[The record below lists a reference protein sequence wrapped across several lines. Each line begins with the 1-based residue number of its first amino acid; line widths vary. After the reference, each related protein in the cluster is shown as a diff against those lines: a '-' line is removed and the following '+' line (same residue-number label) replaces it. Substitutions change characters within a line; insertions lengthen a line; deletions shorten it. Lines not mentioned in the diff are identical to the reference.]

1 MDQGRLNVVGLE
13 EHIATADLF
22 AAWRRFGTHDVAM
35 QLTERVAEPLMD
47 LGEGRL
53 RAMDEAGIDT
63 AVLSVTTPG
72 LQQLPASEALA
83 LQAPTNDVIADAV
96 RRHPNRFQGFATL
109 ATSSPDRAAREL
121 ERCHRRPRAARG
133 HAPQPEPPAISW
145 MLRATG
151 TSSKLPTT
159 TAHRCTCTPARRPP
173 PSRPAYYGGLGDAIG
188 GVLGTGAPGWH
199 YQTGIALLRLILS
212 GLFDRFP
219 NLQVIVGHWG
229 EMVLFYLDRIA
240 LLDGFSTLD
249 RPLDDY
255 FRTNVFITPG
265 GIASHRYLRWA
276 IEVVG
281 IDRIMHASD
290 YPFNSAHGLRGARLP
305 HHGHFSAT
313 TINRRSRT
321 ETGTPSASK
330 FAGAP

>member
-1 MDQGRLNVVGLE
+1 MNVVGLE
-13 EHIATADLF
+13 EHIATPDLF
-22 AAWRRFGTHDVAM
+22 AAWRRFGTHDLAM
-35 QLTERVAEPLMD
+35 ELTERVAQPLMD

-96 RRHPNRFQGFATL
+96 RRHPDRFQGFATL
-109 ATSSPDRAAREL
+109 ATSSPGAAAREL
-121 ERCHRRPRAARG
+121 ERCIVDLGLHGVMLHSLAGNDFLDAPRYWDIFEAAD
-133 HAPQPEPPAISW
+133 HYCAPIYLHPSSPPA
-145 MLRATG
+145 AV
-151 TSSKLPTT
+151 
-159 TAHRCTCTPARRPP
+159 AV
-173 PSRPAYYGGLGDAIG
+173 AYYGGLDDSIG

-199 YQTGIALLRLILS
+199 YQTGVALLRLILS

-240 LLDGFSTLD
+240 LLDGVSGLG
-249 RPLDDY
+249 RPLEDY
-255 FRTNVFITPG
+255 FRTNVCVTPG

-276 IEVVG
+276 TEVVG

-290 YPFNSAHGLRGARLP
+290 YPFNRAQDFAARDFL
-305 HHGHFSAT
+305 AT
-313 TINRRSRT
+313 APLTEADRQKVASGNWNAVLGQVRR
-321 ETGTPSASK
+321 TP
-330 FAGAP
+330 

>member
-1 MDQGRLNVVGLE
+1 MDQGRLNVIGLE

-22 AAWRRFGTHDVAM
+22 AAWRRFGTRDVAM
-35 QLTERVAEPLMD
+35 ELTERVAEPLMD

-96 RRHPNRFQGFATL
+96 GRHPNRFQGFATL
-109 ATSSPDRAAREL
+109 ATSSPGRAAREI
-121 ERCHRRPRAARG
+121 ERCIVDLGLHGIMLHSLSAGDFLDAQRYWDIFEAADHYRAPIYLHPSSPPAAVAAR
-133 HAPQPEPPAISW
+133 
-145 MLRATG
+145 
-151 TSSKLPTT
+151 
-159 TAHRCTCTPARRPP
+159 
-173 PSRPAYYGGLGDAIG
+173 YYGGLGDAIG

-199 YQTGIALLRLILS
+199 YQTGIALLRLIMS

-240 LLDGFSTLD
+240 LLDGFATLD
-249 RPLDDY
+249 RPLDEY

-290 YPFNSAHGLRGARLP
+290 YPFNSAQDFAARDFL
-305 HHGHFSAT
+305 T
-313 TINRRSRT
+313 TALLSDDDQQKIAHRNWDAISQQVRRVH
-321 ETGTPSASK
+321 
-330 FAGAP
+330 

>member
-1 MDQGRLNVVGLE
+1 MNVVGLE

-22 AAWRRFGTHDVAM
+22 AAWRRFGTQDLVM

-72 LQQLPASEALA
+72 LQQLPPSEALA
-83 LQAPTNDVIADAV
+83 LQAPTNDIIADAV
-96 RRHPNRFQGFATL
+96 RRHPDRFQGFATL
-109 ATSSPDRAAREL
+109 ATSTPAAAAREL
-121 ERCHRRPRAARG
+121 ERCIVDLGLHGVMLHSLAGSEFLDAPRYCGIFEAADYY
-133 HAPQPEPPAISW
+133 HAPVYLHPSQPPAAVE
-145 MLRATG
+145 AT
-151 TSSKLPTT
+151 
-159 TAHRCTCTPARRPP
+159 
-173 PSRPAYYGGLGDAIG
+173 YYHNLGEAIG

-219 NLQVIVGHWG
+219 NLQIIVGHWG

-240 LLDGFSTLD
+240 LLDSFSSLD
-249 RPLDDY
+249 RPLNDY

-276 IEVVG
+276 VEVVG

-290 YPFNSAHGLRGARLP
+290 YPFNSAQD
-305 HHGHFSAT
+305 FSA
-313 TINRRSRT
+313 RDFLV
-321 ETGTPSASK
+321 TGP
-330 FAGAP
+330 PQR